1 MNILVTGAAGFIG
14 SHVCE
19 ALLPHHHVIGIDS
32 LIGPTPKAMKQKTV
46 ETLNTYDR
54 FTWIEGDL
62 LSLPLDDIVQQVD
75 VIYHFAGMPG
85 VRTSWG
91 TSFDLYTTNNI
102 LATQRLLE
110 ACKQHRPKQFIY
122 TSTSSVYG
130 ETNGRVHENTPPAP
144 LSPYG
149 MTKLAGEHLC
159 RIYESSFHVPI
170 TVLRYFTVYGPRQ
183 RPDMAF
189 HRFIRQ
195 MLFDEPITIFGDGT
209 QTRDFTY
216 ISDCVNGTLAVLGNE
231 KAIGETFNIG
241 GKERASVNDVIAM
254 LETLIGKQAKKQYV
268 NQAIGEPKHTWADIS
283 KAENMLA
290 YAPNVPLQ
298 EGLRREVEYI
308 RSLYG
313 RS

>member
-1 MNILVTGAAGFIG
+1 MNILVTGAGGFIG

-19 ALLPHHHVIGIDS
+19 ALLQHHHVIGIDCFT
-32 LIGPTPKAMKQKTV
+32 GPTPKQWKEKTIDM
-46 ETLNTYDR
+46 LKKHDR
-54 FTWIEGDL
+54 FTWLEGDL
-62 LSLPLDDIVQQVD
+62 LSLPLDDIVKQVD

-130 ETNGRVHENTPPAP
+130 EKHGRVHENMTPTP

-149 MTKLAGEHLC
+149 ITKLAGEHLC
-159 RIYESSFHVPI
+159 HVYESEFGVPMTI
-170 TVLRYFTVYGPRQ
+170 LRYFTVYGPRQ

-216 ISDCVNGTLAVLGNE
+216 ISDCVNGTLAVLGND

-241 GKERASVNDVIAM
+241 GKERASLNDVIAM
-254 LETLIGKQAKKQYV
+254 LEEMIGKRANKQYM
-268 NQAIGEPKHTWADIS
+268 NKAIGEPKHTWADIS

-290 YAPNVPLQ
+290 YAPNVPLR

-308 RSLYG
+308 RSLY
-313 RS
+313 RR